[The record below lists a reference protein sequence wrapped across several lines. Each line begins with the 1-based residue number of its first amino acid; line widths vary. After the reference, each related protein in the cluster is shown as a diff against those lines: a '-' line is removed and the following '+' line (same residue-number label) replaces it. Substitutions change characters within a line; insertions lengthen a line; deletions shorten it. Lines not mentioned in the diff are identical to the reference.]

1 MKSVPADIFYV
12 WHLPVRITH
21 WVNVAAFFALT
32 LTGLAIELP
41 LTAGHVP
48 IPMLALKTIHQ
59 VAGYALAAGV
69 AVRIYWAF
77 VGDRG
82 ASWRSFFPFL
92 KQGGWSKIVAELRF
106 YAFLRR
112 DPPASSAVVN
122 MSHLLVLL
130 AFVVEV
136 STGFALLGAGG
147 SHGIA
152 VTLFGWLFW
161 LIAPQD
167 VRLIHVTVMWFL
179 IAFTV
184 EHVYIT
190 VLLDCR
196 ERSGLMSSIV
206 TGYMGHER
214 HS

>member
-21 WVNVAAFFALT
+21 WANVAAFFALAV
-32 LTGLAIELP
+32 TGLYIESPVVSGHMP
-41 LTAGHVP
+41 LAMANVKMVH
-48 IPMLALKTIHQ
+48 M
-59 VAGYALAAGV
+59 VAGDVLACSV
-69 AVRIYWAF
+69 AMRIYWAF

-82 ASWRSFFPFL
+82 ASWRAFFPFL
-92 KQGGWSKIVAELRF
+92 KPGGWGKIVQEMRF

-122 MSHLLVLL
+122 MSHFLVLV
-130 AFVVEV
+130 AFVVEII
-136 STGFALLGAGG
+136 SGFALLGLSG
-147 SHGIA
+147 HGIA
-152 VTLFGWLFW
+152 AHLFGWLLL

-167 VRLIHVTVMWFL
+167 VRLVHVTFMWLL
-179 IAFTV
+179 IAFTI
-184 EHVYIT
+184 EHIYIT